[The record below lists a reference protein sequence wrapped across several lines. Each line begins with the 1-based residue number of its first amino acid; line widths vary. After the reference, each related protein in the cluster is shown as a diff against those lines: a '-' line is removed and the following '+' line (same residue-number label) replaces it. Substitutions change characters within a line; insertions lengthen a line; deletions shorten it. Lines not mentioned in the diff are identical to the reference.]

1 MAKVP
6 VPVENI
12 MSDPDLSIT
21 SSPFAPGDMII
32 KRASFKAGET
42 PEHLEQFSLTESE
55 VPNNLNGTVIYK
67 GKPIPKTAAAVA
79 VRRGGANIDLER
91 GPGGE
96 FG

>member
-12 MSDPDLSIT
+12 MSDPNLSIS

-42 PEHLEQFSLTESE
+42 PDHLEQYALTGNE
-55 VPNNLNGTVIYK
+55 GQQGKRDTVIVD
-67 GKPIPKTAAAVA
+67 GKPIPKSAAAVKA
-79 VRRGGANIDLER
+79 AKD
-91 GPGGE
+91 PS
-96 FG
+96 FSMD